1 MFNFLLYEDV
11 GAVEKAPDSFYGS
24 RLLKYFP
31 PTLAGPDPRKKDLG
45 FRRGRQRLSEEEHGE
60 NSLSE
65 CH

>member
-31 PTLAGPDPRKKDLG
+31 PTLAGPDPRKKALG
-45 FRRGRQRLSEEEHGE
+45 FRRGRPRKTF
-60 NSLSE
+60 
-65 CH
+65 

>member
-31 PTLAGPDPRKKDLG
+31 PPTLAGPDPRKKALD
-45 FRRGRQRLSEEEHGE
+45 FRRGRPRKTF
-60 NSLSE
+60 
-65 CH
+65 